1 MGSGAATGLRRK
13 WRTEAV
19 LKFLSKACRL
29 FATRPATAIV
39 AAVWGAAGDAAIGKR
54 FVFAASTNATGGPAY
69 RRIWRRPTVKAFIT
83 ALQQR
88 LGSAQEDFRRR
99 AESREQCDASS
110 PFAAPP
116 ASLLLAGEHALAD
129 PRIALYLRTL
139 AASRQLRLAY
149 PDTLPRTADGPGWLL
164 TGVTVDAAGHA
175 CLAEL
180 RRRGIG
186 CTWLSATDDVLRH
199 ELPLY
204 EACQQQA
211 CPSENGVTLDYRPIL
226 RPQLPC
232 RQHSPAPSPVR
243 PLRILSYRW
252 HVPHQYELFKLGA
265 EFTLL
270 TDLGEG
276 SCRWWDLGQRPFPE
290 NARFARWRE
299 IDPSQFDLALLHF
312 DEHVLD
318 VPERDP
324 SVGHDWGR
332 SFRFLLREL
341 TIPRIAI
348 CHGTPQAPDAPGGP
362 AAAEANRQALVALLG
377 DTPVVVNSHQA
388 YGEWQF
394 RNARVIWQGFDP
406 GEFPERPPGIS
417 QTARIL
423 TLPKDAY
430 ALRPRYHGADLL
442 DIVRRRIPQR
452 LEQLAVPEPDLL
464 LAGNDYARA
473 KFAHYIATLHQ
484 YDLYINPTRH
494 SPMPR
499 TRGEAMLCGLATVS
513 ATSHD
518 VDLFINNGINGFHAT
533 EAEELAEQVRYLLAH
548 PEEARQIALA
558 GRATGIELFGIDRFL
573 ADWRRLIRDTLGS
586 DAI

>member
-1 MGSGAATGLRRK
+1 MASGAATGRRRN
-13 WRTEAV
+13 WRTDAV
-19 LKFLSKACRL
+19 LKLLRKASRL
-29 FATRPATAIV
+29 FAARPAAAVV
-39 AAVWGAAGDAAIGKR
+39 AAVWGAAGDATTGQR
-54 FVFAASTNATGGPAY
+54 FVFVPSANAAAHPAY
-69 RRIWRRPTVKAFIT
+69 CRTWRRPTVKAFTT

-88 LGSAQEDFRRR
+88 LGSAQGDFRRR
-99 AESREQCDASS
+99 AESREQCRGTP
-110 PFAAPP
+110 PFAAPQ
-116 ASLLLAGEHALAD
+116 ASLLLAGESALAD
-129 PRIALYLRTL
+129 PRVTQYLGAL
-139 AASRQLRLAY
+139 AASGQLRLAY
-149 PDTLPRTADGPGWLL
+149 PDTLPRTAGGPGWLL
-164 TGVTVDAAGHA
+164 TGVTTDAAGQA

-186 CTWLSATDDVLRH
+186 CIWLSASDEVARH
-199 ELPLY
+199 EVPLY
-204 EACQQQA
+204 EACLQQA
-211 CPSENGVTLDYRPIL
+211 CPSADGATLDYRPIA
-226 RPQLPC
+226 RPPQPS
-232 RQHSPAPSPVR
+232 RQQPPVPAPAR

-276 SCRWWDLGQRPFPE
+276 SCRWWDLGQRPFPD
-290 NARFARWRE
+290 NARFARWYE
-299 IDPSQFDLALLHF
+299 INPNQFDLALLHF

-318 VPERDP
+318 VAERDP
-324 SVGHDWGR
+324 AVGPDWGR

-406 GEFPERPPGIS
+406 GEFPERPPA
-417 QTARIL
+417 ARQAPRLL
-423 TLPKDAY
+423 TLPQGAY

-442 DIVRRRIPQR
+442 DIVRHRIPLP

-484 YDLYINPTRH
+484 YDLYFNPTRH

-518 VDLFINNGINGFHAT
+518 VDLFINNGINGFHAA

-548 PEEARQIALA
+548 PGEARQIARA

-586 DAI
+586 DAT